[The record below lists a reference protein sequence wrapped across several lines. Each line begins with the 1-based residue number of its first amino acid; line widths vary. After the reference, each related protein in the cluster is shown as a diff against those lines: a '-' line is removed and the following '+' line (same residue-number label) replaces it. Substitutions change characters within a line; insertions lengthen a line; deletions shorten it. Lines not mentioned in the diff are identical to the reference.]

1 MYKRPSTTTRPTI
14 WTPTTGAIGLLVG
27 LLMGAPALAVDLVG
41 IHDIAVSKDPQ
52 LRAAALRRDASGEN
66 TDIAW
71 ANFYP
76 QLSASISY
84 DRGNNRLQIAGTRLP
99 DTDIDREN
107 YRVDL
112 SQSIFNWQN
121 YGQLSQARAQVS
133 VAEADYNAAYQSFL
147 LRVSE
152 SYFNIL
158 TAEDSLIFAQAE
170 EKALQRQFEQAEQRF
185 EVGLTAV
192 TDVLDARASYDQ
204 ARARVIVA
212 ENTLQDSYEALRELT
227 GTYFEELQVL
237 QQELP
242 LEGPDPANAQEWV
255 DIALNNNPTLE
266 ASRQNAEVAESNIR
280 IQRSGHLPTLDL
292 VASYNRSANNAFAL
306 RADDQTPLG
315 NALLLS
321 DDAQVGLRLNVP
333 IFSGF
338 RVNSQTRQAGL
349 NFSAALQDVEFQERA
364 TVRSAENSYRAVL
377 ADIREVEAREQAVI
391 SAESAL
397 DSTQAGFDV
406 GTRTIV
412 DVLLSEQRF
421 FQAQRDYSQARHTY
435 ILDQLRLKQAA
446 GVLAPEDL
454 IKVNTLLE

>member
-1 MYKRPSTTTRPTI
+1 MYKRPSSKTRPTI
-14 WTPTTGAIGLLVG
+14 RIVATSTTIMLLG
-27 LLMGAPALAVDLVG
+27 LLMSMPVLAVDLVG

-66 TDIAW
+66 TEIAW

-76 QLSASISY
+76 QLSASFSY
-84 DRGNNRLQIAGTRLP
+84 DRGNNRLEIAGTRLP

-112 SQSIFNWQN
+112 TQSIFNWQN
-121 YGQLSQARAQVS
+121 YGLLSQARAQVS

-158 TAEDSLIFAQAE
+158 TAEDSLTFAQAE

-212 ENTLQDSYEALRELT
+212 ENTLQDAYEALRELT

-242 LEGPDPANAQEWV
+242 LESPDPANAQEWV
-255 DIALNNNPTLE
+255 EIALNNNPTLE
-266 ASRQNAEVAESNIR
+266 SSRQTAEVAESNIR
-280 IQRSGHLPTLDL
+280 IQRSGHFPTLDL
-292 VASYNRSANNAFAL
+292 VASYNRNANNAFAL

-321 DDAQVGLRLNVP
+321 DDAQVGIRLNVP

-391 SAESAL
+391 SAKSAL

>member
-1 MYKRPSTTTRPTI
+1 MYKRPSSKTRPRTRI
-14 WTPTTGAIGLLVG
+14 VATSTTVMLLG
-27 LLMGAPALAVDLVG
+27 LLMSMPVLAVDLVG

-76 QLSASISY
+76 QLSASFSY
-84 DRGNNRLQIAGTRLP
+84 DRGNNRLEIAGTRLP

-112 SQSIFNWQN
+112 TQSIFNWQN
-121 YGQLSQARAQVS
+121 YGLLSQARAQVS
-133 VAEADYNAAYQSFL
+133 VAEADYNAAYQNFL

-158 TAEDSLIFAQAE
+158 TAEDSLTFAQAE

-212 ENTLQDSYEALRELT
+212 ENTLQDAYEALRELT

-242 LEGPDPANAQEWV
+242 LESPDPANAQEWV

-266 ASRQNAEVAESNIR
+266 SSRQTAEVAESNIR
-280 IQRSGHLPTLDL
+280 IQRSGHFPTLDL
-292 VASYNRSANNAFAL
+292 VASYNRNANNAFAL

-321 DDAQVGLRLNVP
+321 EDAQVGIRLNVP

-391 SAESAL
+391 SAKSAL

-446 GVLAPEDL
+446 GVLVPEDL

>member
-1 MYKRPSTTTRPTI
+1 MNYRHTLEK
-14 WTPTTGAIGLLVG
+14 WTMGLLLG
-27 LLMGAPALAVDLVG
+27 LLAGTPALAVDLVG
-41 IHDIAVSKDPQ
+41 IHDVAVKKDPQ
-52 LRAAALRRDASGEN
+52 LRAAALRRDAAGEN

-76 QLSASISY
+76 QLSGSLSY
-84 DRGNNRLQIAGTRLP
+84 DRGNNKLEIAGQRLP

-107 YRVDL
+107 YRLDL
-112 SQSIFNWQN
+112 TQSIFNWQN
-121 YGQLSQARAQVS
+121 YGLLRQARAQVS
-133 VAEADYNAAYQSFL
+133 AAEADYNAAYQDFL

-152 SYFNIL
+152 RYFNTL
-158 TAEDSLIFAQAE
+158 TAEDSLTFAQAE

-212 ENTLQDSYEALRELT
+212 ENALQDAYEGLRELT
-227 GTYFEELQVL
+227 GTYFEELDVL

-242 LEGPDPANAQEWV
+242 LESPAPANAQEWV
-255 DIALNNNPTLE
+255 EIALNNNPALE
-266 ASRQNAEVAESNIR
+266 SSRQNAEVAEANVR

-292 VASYNRSANNAFAL
+292 VASYNRAANNAFPL
-306 RADDQTPLG
+306 RADDQSLIG
-315 NALLLS
+315 NTTLLS
-321 DDAQVGLRLNVP
+321 EDTQVGIRLNVP

-338 RVNSQTRQAGL
+338 RVSSQTRQAGL
-349 NFSAALQDVEFQERA
+349 NMSAALQDVEFQERA
-364 TVRSAENSYRAVL
+364 AVRSAENSYRAVL
-377 ADIREVEAREQAVI
+377 ADIREVEARQQAVI

-446 GVLAPEDL
+446 GVLQPEDL
-454 IKVNTLLE
+454 IKVNTLLQ